1 LSYHQGVTAP
11 VRKTISVTEYLELE
25 KRSGVRHEYVDGELH
40 AMAGDKKRN
49 NRIVGK
55 VYRLLADLAEAKG
68 CQVFFTVV
76 KTQVAETRYRY
87 PDVIVT
93 CEEDTDEYTVK
104 APCALFEVL
113 SETTEDID
121 ATDKLEE
128 YLKLLSLERYVMLRQ
143 DRPLAMVYKR
153 TETGWAFEILDGDAE
168 IDVPCLETNLKLDQ
182 VYAGITFG

>member
-1 LSYHQGVTAP
+1 MPAK
-11 VRKTISVTEYLELE
+11 KTISVTEYLELE
-25 KRSGVRHEYVDGELH
+25 KRSDVRHEYVDGELH

-76 KTQVAETRYRY
+76 KTQVTETRYRY

-113 SETTEDID
+113 SKDKNP
-121 ATDKLEE
+121 AQKLEE
-128 YLKLLSLERYVMLRQ
+128 YLKLASLERYVMLRQ

-153 TETGWAFEILDGDAE
+153 TETGWAFEMLGADGE
-168 IDVPCLETNLKLDQ
+168 IDVPCLETSFKLEQ
-182 VYAGITFG
+182 VYAGITLG